1 MIQIKAPDGSLVQFP
16 DGTDDATI
24 TKVMGENFPPPKP
37 TTGRPASLTDVA
49 ASAMTFGLTNDMAGL
64 SQAAGPAA
72 RYLGNK
78 MGLPVDYQPGEVTDA
93 YSTGRNN
100 AVRKLDAYR
109 EANPWTAF
117 AGDMAGGMANP
128 VAKAGIAAPGAS
140 MLQKALLGG
149 ATGAGMGA
157 GYGFGNTEGD
167 LGDRGVGAVTG
178 GLVGGAVGAAAAP
191 VVEGVGQGV
200 KYLSDQTIGRMGGTN
215 QASVAGRKVAE
226 ALQRDGITPTQA
238 AQLLTDIGPDAV
250 LADLGKNSQA
260 LAGSVARAP
269 GKGGA
274 DLTAMLTARQEGA
287 RDAGNVL
294 GGSQSQRIMSGIDN
308 LIPPKG
314 EQVLKQAQAQRARAG
329 GNYER
334 AKNSGDLVDIAPML
348 KSIDDEIAT
357 SKGGIRA
364 GLERVRGFL
373 VDKEGRPEIT
383 IDTLHQAK
391 MAIDDLMSSGDA
403 RNSMGR
409 VAQGRIKDYQAQL
422 LSAIEGSGAGGAEYA
437 AGRGATSAAWRTQ
450 EALESGTNF
459 MNRAEFGNVKELAGS
474 LAKMTPEDQH
484 AFRMGAA
491 QALKGKLDALNTRS
505 DATKRV
511 MDMPALEEKIRAAF
525 GDQQTFKRYID
536 MLKGERQMF
545 NTYGEV
551 TGNSRTAAR
560 MAADADLGKDPGGMA
575 QAVTDIASSPWN
587 PLTYLKAA
595 GRFAGD
601 AKARAATPE
610 PVRNQIA
617 NMLMM
622 NDPMTAPQL
631 TQSMQQVQM
640 SEANRRALARALLG
654 TGSSAGGYFN
664 R

>member
-49 ASAMTFGLTNDMAGL
+49 ASAMTFGLTNDMAGV
-64 SQAAGPAA
+64 SSAVGPTA
-72 RYLGNK
+72 RAVGQFLGI
-78 MGLPVDYQPGEVTDA
+78 PGVEYKSGEIGDA

-109 EANPWTAF
+109 EQNPWTAF
-117 AGDMAGGMANP
+117 AGDMAGGIANP

-167 LGDRGVGAVTG
+167 LGDRGMGAVTG

-191 VVEGVGQGV
+191 VVEGVGRGV
-200 KYLSDQTIGRMGGTN
+200 KYLSDQTIGRMGATN

-260 LAGSVARAP
+260 LAGSVTRAP

-287 RDAGNVL
+287 RDAFNAL
-294 GGSQSQRIMSGIDN
+294 RGSQSQRIKGEVDGLIPGSYTAKDRAALATARTNQSRGLYNASSNDAAN
-308 LIPPKG
+308 LIPDDKFTAIKG
-314 EQVLKQAQAQRARAG
+314 DEYLSGVIAKVKADKLAGMGDLPDNALPVIDAAKRELGDLISAAKRAGRNNEARLLTLKQDALVDVADKAFPQYAQAREVWQQFSGVMDA
-329 GNYER
+329 
-334 AKNSGDLVDIAPML
+334 GDLGRKFMIGQAAKP
-348 KSIDDEIAT
+348 DDLA
-357 SKGGIRA
+357 A
-364 GLERVRGFL
+364 AV
-373 VDKEGRPEIT
+373 
-383 IDTLHQAK
+383 AK
-391 MAIDDLMSSGDA
+391 MGPEELNQI
-403 RNSMGR
+403 
-409 VAQGRIKDYQAQL
+409 RI
-422 LSAIEGSGAGGAEYA
+422 
-437 AGRGATSAAWRTQ
+437 
-450 EALESGTNF
+450 
-459 MNRAEFGNVKELAGS
+459 
-474 LAKMTPEDQH
+474 
-484 AFRMGAA
+484 GAA
-491 QALKGKLDALNTRS
+491 QAIKDRLGELNTRS
-505 DATKRV
+505 DATKRL
-511 MDMPALEEKIRAAF
+511 MDIPALEERTRAVF

-536 MLKGERQMF
+536 MLKGERTMF

-551 TGNSRTAAR
+551 TGNSKTAAR
-560 MAADADLGKDPGGMA
+560 LAADADLNADPGGMA
-575 QAVTDIASSPWN
+575 QAVTDIARDPAN
-587 PLTYLKAA
+587 PMKYLAAA

-601 AKARAATPE
+601 AKARMATPE

-617 NMLMM
+617 NMMMM
-622 NDPMTAPQL
+622 NDPLSAPQL
-631 TQSMQQVQM
+631 ARSMQQVQM

>member
-72 RYLGNK
+72 RFVGNK

-109 EANPWTAF
+109 EQNPWTAF
-117 AGDMAGGMANP
+117 AGDVVGGIANP

-140 MLQKALLGG
+140 MLQKALLGS

-167 LGDRGVGAVTG
+167 LGDRGMGAVTG

-191 VVEGVGQGV
+191 VVEGVGRGV
-200 KYLSDQTIGRMGGTN
+200 KYLSDQTIGRMGATN

-260 LAGSVARAP
+260 LAGSVTRAP

-274 DLTAMLTARQEGA
+274 DLTAMLTARQEGT
-287 RDAGNVL
+287 RDASNVL
-294 GGSQSQRIMSGIDN
+294 RGSQSQRIMGEVDGLIPGSYTAKDRAALATARTNQSRGLYNASSNDAAN
-308 LIPPKG
+308 LIPDDKFAAIKG
-314 EQVLKQAQAQRARAG
+314 DEYLSGVIAKVKADKLAGMGDLPDNALPVIDAAKKELGDLISAAKRAGRNNEARLLTLKQDALVDVADKAFPQYAQAREVWQQFSGVMDA
-329 GNYER
+329 
-334 AKNSGDLVDIAPML
+334 GDLGRKFMIGQAAKP
-348 KSIDDEIAT
+348 DELA
-357 SKGGIRA
+357 A
-364 GLERVRGFL
+364 AV
-373 VDKEGRPEIT
+373 
-383 IDTLHQAK
+383 AK
-391 MAIDDLMSSGDA
+391 MGPEELNQI
-403 RNSMGR
+403 
-409 VAQGRIKDYQAQL
+409 RI
-422 LSAIEGSGAGGAEYA
+422 
-437 AGRGATSAAWRTQ
+437 
-450 EALESGTNF
+450 
-459 MNRAEFGNVKELAGS
+459 
-474 LAKMTPEDQH
+474 
-484 AFRMGAA
+484 GAA
-491 QALKGKLDALNTRS
+491 QAIKDRLGELNTRS
-505 DATKRV
+505 DATKRL
-511 MDMPALEEKIRAAF
+511 MDIPALEERTRAVF

-536 MLKGERQMF
+536 MLKGERTMF

-551 TGNSRTAAR
+551 TGNSKTAAR
-560 MAADADLGKDPGGMA
+560 LAADADLNADPGGMA
-575 QAVTDIASSPWN
+575 QAVTDIARDPASPMN
-587 PLTYLKAA
+587 YLAAA

-601 AKARAATPE
+601 AKARMATPE

-617 NMLMM
+617 NMMMM
-622 NDPMTAPQL
+622 NDPLSAPQL
-631 TQSMQQVQM
+631 TRSMQQVQM
-640 SEANRRALARALLG
+640 SEANRRKLARALLG
-654 TGSSAGGYFN
+654 TGQSAGGYFN